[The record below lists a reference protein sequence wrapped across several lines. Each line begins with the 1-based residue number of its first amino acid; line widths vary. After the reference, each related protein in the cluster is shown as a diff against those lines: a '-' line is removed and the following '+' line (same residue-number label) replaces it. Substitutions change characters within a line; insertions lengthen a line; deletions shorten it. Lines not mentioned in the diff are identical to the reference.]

1 MKILI
6 VKANFKGVT
15 KDKIYNV
22 EKIEYSDEYG
32 NDVPKK
38 EAVLETVHYKN
49 DNNELWD
56 DCKNIK
62 DDKCGISCLS
72 NEYLLL
78 EV

>member
-6 VKANFKGVT
+6 VKDNFKGVT
-15 KDKIYNV
+15 KDKKYNLL
-22 EKIEYSDEYG
+22 KIEYSDEYG

-49 DNNELWD
+49 DNNELWN

-62 DDKCGISCLS
+62 DNKQGIACLS
-72 NEYLLL
+72 NEYVLI
-78 EV
+78 